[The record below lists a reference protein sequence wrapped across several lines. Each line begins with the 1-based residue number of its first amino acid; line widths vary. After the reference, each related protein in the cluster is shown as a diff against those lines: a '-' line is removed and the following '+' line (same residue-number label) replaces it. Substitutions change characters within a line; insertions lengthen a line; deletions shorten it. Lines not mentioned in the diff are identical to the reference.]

1 MPLMI
6 DLPPDVAWLGDLGH
20 ILILEH
26 VLVHGWEVWQ
36 VRVENVGVVEVAAV
50 FVLGLGARRPFDVL

>member
-6 DLPPDVAWLGDLGH
+6 DLPPDVAWLGDLSH